1 MKTKILFICLGAAVL
16 VAPLVYAQGTVSP
29 NLNSMIRVPTD
40 PNSVA
45 ERVTLL
51 ENTVKAQAA
60 SITNLQNQ
68 LLQLRDQQSAAIK
81 AAQSSATQA
90 YSTAASAQSG
100 VVTANQSIAV
110 LNQKSK
116 SWDAVAA
123 AFPNHTHSY
132 KMTTF
137 GIAAGQITQAKI
149 GVDTATSP
157 PN

>member
-1 MKTKILFICLGAAVL
+1 MNRTILFAGLGAAIL
-16 VAPLVYAQGTVSP
+16 VAPFVYAQGTISP
-29 NLNSMIRVPTD
+29 NLASKIRPQGD
-40 PNSVA
+40 PNSVE

-51 ENTVKAQAA
+51 ESTVKAQAA

-81 AAQSSATQA
+81 AAQTSATQA
-90 YSTAASAQSG
+90 FSTASAAQAG
-100 VVTANQSIAV
+100 VVTANQSIAA

-137 GIAAGQITQAKI
+137 GVTAGQITQAKI